1 MIGGSTF
8 FGGGIVRGGQDNSSS
23 TGKCDRNGASRSEN
37 GVDVVIAVSTRGTPS
52 LYRVPR
58 ECPSSFDL
66 YMWGER

>member
-1 MIGGSTF
+1 M
-8 FGGGIVRGGQDNSSS
+8 GQPSSAGALCEVVK
-23 TGKCDRNGASRSEN
+23 TTQAALDKCDRNGAPRSES
-37 GVDVVIAVSTRGTPS
+37 GVDVVTIAVSTRGAPS